1 MSRYTREL
9 KQNQFMFYIKLSV
22 LDNVREDD
30 SDTFDGAR
38 LLLTVI
44 ISRNSQLDV
53 FRLIK
58 IRGFK

>member
-1 MSRYTREL
+1 
-9 KQNQFMFYIKLSV
+9 MFYIKLSV